1 MQKLNAP
8 AYSIIGLL
16 VCELSLRDEVSS
28 EDGRACKMSTLLLHK
43 AGEGRQER
51 RKGQVVCGRRGDG
64 ENAS

>member
-1 MQKLNAP
+1 MRAFNNAGC
-8 AYSIIGLL
+8 ALLKRL